1 MVSSAR
7 SVWRS
12 ICQLWFALRGGDRK
26 RRPDGS
32 LRGVFL
38 HDPQADK
45 PKDLDDPFHDNRVQ
59 ARVAEAIA
67 RATRSDAG
75 KPRHD

>member
-1 MVSSAR
+1 M
-7 SVWRS
+7 
-12 ICQLWFALRGGDRK
+12 

>member
-1 MVSSAR
+1 
-7 SVWRS
+7 
-12 ICQLWFALRGGDRK
+12 
-26 RRPDGS
+26 
-32 LRGVFL
+32 VFL